1 MRKAFKNKT
10 KEDFS
15 LETQSWTN
23 GKIFVCNKNEFVQA
37 KIWGVE
43 YLYFLIAQSFW
54 IKENNKKILY

>member
-43 YLYFLIAQSFW
+43 YLYFLIAQSF
-54 IKENNKKILY
+54 